1 MHAMPYY
8 TQLNH
13 TISACYS
20 TGRVFLEQTARSAFF
35 SLRQAP
41 FSQSP
46 RRSPVLSSSRTRSR
60 TAGIS
65 CRNRVRRRAAP
76 PAPGRGLFRENV
88 IVLDAGMDGVH
99 DRELIKKKKYP
110 LSLVA
115 IRLLDIARMLAFF

>member
-13 TISACYS
+13 TISACCS

-41 FSQSP
+41 TSRSP
-46 RRSPVLSSSRTRSR
+46 RRRRAVAFWQKQSHA
-60 TAGIS
+60 AGIS
-65 CRNRVRRRAAP
+65 CRGRARRSAAP
-76 PAPGRGLFRENV
+76 PRRLFRENV

-110 LSLVA
+110 LSLVT
-115 IRLLDIARMLAFF
+115 IRLLNIARMF